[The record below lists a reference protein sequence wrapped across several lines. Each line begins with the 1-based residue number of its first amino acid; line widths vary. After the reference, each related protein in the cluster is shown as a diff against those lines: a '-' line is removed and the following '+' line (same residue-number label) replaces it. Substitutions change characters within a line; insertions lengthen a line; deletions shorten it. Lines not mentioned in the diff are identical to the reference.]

1 MRSEVCVAADPEG
14 GTDLQPPVQ
23 RPLDGHTLA
32 GMDAVGG
39 DGGDEGVQLVLLLL
53 QLLHQAL
60 DGALGEA
67 FVLAALP
74 VTHEAV
80 DDAEAGVVAAGRVHR
95 HDAAGRHRT

>member
-1 MRSEVCVAADPEG
+1 M
-14 GTDLQPPVQ
+14 THLQPPVQ

-39 DGGDEGVQLVLLLL
+39 DGSDEGVQLVLLLL

-60 DGALGEA
+60 DGSFGEA
-67 FVLAALP
+67 FVFAPLP

-80 DDAEAGVVAAGRVHR
+80 DDAEAGVVAARWVHR